1 MPQPQAAPRGQ
12 TALLRALR
20 LCADVST
27 DSGDIGLLSVL
38 PIELLHAELSRRQD
52 VPYKPA
58 CGSTQERGT
67 YNMPLHVF
75 ALFLILGLSTLGQCV
90 GQRISNT
97 N

>member
-1 MPQPQAAPRGQ
+1 MPQPAPRGQ
-12 TALLRALR
+12 SALLRPLCP
-20 LCADVST
+20 CADDSK

-38 PIELLHAELSRRQD
+38 PTELLYAELSRRQD

-90 GQRISNT
+90 ERPILNGN
-97 N
+97 